1 MHGKSITTAL
11 GIGWTRILTSKAR
24 EREREDLKG
33 KRKLG
38 IVIQSYKVGFPIHEN
53 VTPKPN
59 PKSIY
64 FFFLKFNVQ
73 LSLFQWVRN
82 HGT

>member
-1 MHGKSITTAL
+1 MRGKSITTAL
-11 GIGWTRILTSKAR
+11 GWNRILTSKAR
-24 EREREDLKG
+24 ERE

-38 IVIQSYKVGFPIHEN
+38 IVIQSHKVGFRIHEN

-59 PKSIY
+59 PKS
-64 FFFLKFNVQ
+64 FFFYLFIFIFKFDVQ